1 MSVSVLAVTD
11 DFKSDLVA
19 QAKTRATSPLQVEFA
34 RLLETIEASGQKVL
48 ELERL
53 QSIYR
58 TKFGEILP
66 PLQAEQDVLSRQM
79 VLFLHRRLQQPGEVK
94 PESLTAN
101 HRKSIGRK
109 IVSLSLE
116 FALQGDA
123 QMRAI
128 HDLYSHE
135 TIEEMDVANI
145 DAMLDLLSTIG
156 VELPERASQTSAADM
171 ARAARNALQER
182 MAHQEEIETQ
192 RKARRDEKRA
202 AKAKADPTAQAKLA
216 QKEKAAQ
223 EAQSALKNIYRQLAR
238 QLHPD
243 RAESDAQRLLHH
255 DLMSDANTAYERGD
269 LLALLKLQLK
279 AQQIDASAMG
289 TVAEDKL
296 KAWVALLRAQ
306 AKDLSGELA
315 ALEMQM
321 SQEFCVPRQR
331 GLTDETLE
339 GSLKAAVQDFEAAMH
354 LMRHDLELV
363 KADANLKRWA
373 KASSKD
379 SQRQDATLGDDWLNA
394 MLVEQMMN
402 NAAHMP
408 RKKRR

>member
-11 DFKSDLVA
+11 GFKSDLVA
-19 QAKTRATSPLQVEFA
+19 QAKTRATSPLRAEFA
-34 RLLETIEASGQKVL
+34 RLLETIEASGQRVQ
-48 ELERL
+48 ELEQL

-58 TKFGEILP
+58 AKFGQILP
-66 PLQAEQDVLSRQM
+66 PLLAEQVALSQQIVLS
-79 VLFLHRRLQQPGEVK
+79 LHQRLQRPDEGRS
-94 PESLTAN
+94 ESLTAN
-101 HRKSIGRK
+101 HRKAIGRV

-116 FALQGDA
+116 FALQGDV

-128 HDLYSHE
+128 HDLYSNE
-135 TIEEMDVANI
+135 TIEEMNAANI
-145 DAMLDLLSTIG
+145 DAMLDLLNTVG
-156 VELPERASQTSAADM
+156 VKLPERTRQASAANM
-171 ARAARNALQER
+171 AQAARQALQAR
-182 MAHQEEIETQ
+182 MAQQEEVETQ

-202 AKAKADPTAQAKLA
+202 AKAKADPAAQAKLE

-255 DLMSDANTAYERGD
+255 DLMSDANTAYERQD

-279 AQQIDASAMG
+279 AQQIDASAIG

-306 AKDLSGELA
+306 AKDLSSELA
-315 ALEMQM
+315 ALEMQV
-321 SQEFCVPRQR
+321 SQEFCVPRMR
-331 GLTDETLE
+331 GLTVENLE
-339 GSLKAAVQDFEAAMH
+339 ASLKATKQDHEERLH
-354 LMRHDLELV
+354 LMRHDLQLV
-363 KADANLKRWA
+363 KTDAHLKRWA
-373 KASSKD
+373 KANSKGSERHDSS
-379 SQRQDATLGDDWLNA
+379 LGDDWLDT

-402 NAAHMP
+402 NAADKQ
-408 RKKRR
+408 RKRRR